1 MGTAPGAAYD
11 PVMRRPAQSNR
22 WPAGTDVAVAVAFA
36 VVAQVELRVSSQ
48 NIFKGTAPLAAD
60 SILVLVPTAAL
71 CWRRA
76 APFAASVGLAAGMTL
91 TGAAFHGT
99 ICFFGG
105 LLPFLITLY
114 SASAWARHPFDRLA
128 ALVPVAL
135 VLPMPAYV
143 PAFNFPGDLVFA
155 AVACAGAWTVGQ
167 LVRRWRRQSEALADA
182 LEAAERNRDA
192 RAKLAVAEER
202 TRIARELHDVV
213 AHGMSVMVMQ
223 AGLARLD
230 LRERPDAAEE
240 SLSVLERT
248 GRQSLH
254 EMRRLLG
261 VLRSVGTIELEP
273 QPRMAE
279 LPSLID
285 GFRRAGLHVETTVTG
300 AAAVLAETQDL
311 SAFRIIQEA
320 LTNALKHGARG
331 WASLA
336 VTYLPDRVGI
346 TVTNPVAP
354 GARRPVD
361 GGGHGLVGIGERAA
375 MFGGTSHTQVR
386 DRQPR
391 HRGRPAH

>member
-1 MGTAPGAAYD
+1 M
-11 PVMRRPAQSNR
+11 
-22 WPAGTDVAVAVAFA
+22 
-36 VVAQVELRVSSQ
+36 
-48 NIFKGTAPLAAD
+48 
-60 SILVLVPTAAL
+60 
-71 CWRRA
+71 
-76 APFAASVGLAAGMTL
+76 
-91 TGAAFHGT
+91 
-99 ICFFGG
+99 
-105 LLPFLITLY
+105 
-114 SASAWARHPFDRLA
+114 
-128 ALVPVAL
+128 
-135 VLPMPAYV
+135 
-143 PAFNFPGDLVFA
+143 
-155 AVACAGAWTVGQ
+155 
-167 LVRRWRRQSEALADA
+167 RRWRRQSEALADA
-182 LEAAERNRDA
+182 LEAAEHNRDA
-192 RAKLAVAEER
+192 RARLAVAEER
-202 TRIARELHDVV
+202 TRIARELRDVV

-254 EMRRLLG
+254 EMRLLLG
-261 VLRSVGTIELEP
+261 VLRSVGPIELEP

-300 AAAVLAETQDL
+300 AAPVLAETQDL

-354 GARRPVD
+354 GAGEPVD
-361 GGGHGLVGIGERAA
+361 GVGHGLVSIGERAA

-386 DRQPR
+386 DGNHVTEVVLPISGAER
-391 HRGRPAH
+391 